1 MTTRRDFLTAAGACT
16 AVAMALPLG
25 CTHGAPAPGII
36 DTHTHFYDPTRPQG
50 VPWPAKDDAVLYRRV
65 MPRDFRRLAEPLGI
79 TGTVVVE
86 ASPWEEDN
94 QWILDLAAQDP
105 FLLGLVG
112 HLKPGRPGFRDQL
125 LRFSAHRRFRGIRTG
140 GWDGGLPLDNPDWKR
155 DIRLLA
161 DRDLSL
167 DLLIGPDRFPDA
179 VRIAEAFP
187 ELRIIVDH
195 CCNVPVRQPLPEAW
209 ISAVRAARRHPHLI
223 MKVSGLV
230 EGTGKTDGTA
240 PRDTEA
246 YRFILD
252 PIAESFG
259 EDRVVFGSNWPVSE
273 RFAPLSTVFGI
284 VDDYF
289 SARGATARAKFFTHN
304 ARRIYLGSPEPT
316 GGGRRLLPVPTH
328 PQYPTLR
335 FG

>member
-1 MTTRRDFLTAAGACT
+1 
-16 AVAMALPLG
+16 
-25 CTHGAPAPGII
+25 
-36 DTHTHFYDPTRPQG
+36 
-50 VPWPAKDDAVLYRRV
+50 
-65 MPRDFRRLAEPLGI
+65 
-79 TGTVVVE
+79 
-86 ASPWEEDN
+86 
-94 QWILDLAAQDP
+94 
-105 FLLGLVG
+105 
-112 HLKPGRPGFRDQL
+112 
-125 LRFSAHRRFRGIRTG
+125 
-140 GWDGGLPLDNPDWKR
+140 
-155 DIRLLA
+155 
-161 DRDLSL
+161 
-167 DLLIGPDRFPDA
+167 
-179 VRIAEAFP
+179 
-187 ELRIIVDH
+187 
-195 CCNVPVRQPLPEAW
+195 
-209 ISAVRAARRHPHLI
+209 
-223 MKVSGLV
+223 V

-316 GGGRRLLPVPTH
+316 QGRRRLLPIPTH